1 EVVLGAQQFLP
12 DLERALVGRKADE
25 QFEVDVSFPDDYGA
39 EDLAGKTATFD
50 VTVKSVAEAQLP
62 ELDEEFLK
70 KVGVEEGGV
79 DALKDK
85 IRESLEQEKNNAVDG
100 RVKSQVM
107 DALHDANPIDV
118 PASLVGQEIERM
130 RKEAM
135 SRMPE
140 HMQDEAQARK
150 LMPDDSL
157 RESAERRV

>member
-1 EVVLGAQQFLP
+1 
-12 DLERALVGRKADE
+12 
-25 QFEVDVSFPDDYGA
+25 
-39 EDLAGKTATFD
+39 
-50 VTVKSVAEAQLP
+50 
-62 ELDEEFLK
+62 
-70 KVGVEEGGV
+70 
-79 DALKDK
+79 
-85 IRESLEQEKNNAVDG
+85 NNAVDG

-157 RESAERRV
+157 RESAERRVALGLLIGEVIADQTLELDQDRVQAKLDEVAADYGDQADMVKQYYQSNAQLMQGLQAMVMEEQVVETLLEKATVTDKTVELDELLNSNAQNA